1 MDVAGTPTT
10 EEMLKRIED
19 LGPFIEECADDSEQ
33 EGHLTARLVDA
44 LHEAQLFRMLLPKP
58 YNGLEVTPPTFM

>member
-1 MDVAGTPTT
+1 MPDSAVDVAVTPTT

-19 LGPFIEECADDSEQ
+19 LGPFIEKCADDSEQ

-44 LHEAQLFRMLLPKP
+44 LHEAQLFRML
-58 YNGLEVTPPTFM
+58 